1 MKKLLMACMML
12 VAMQASAQKVDD
24 FGIFQHF
31 GANLGVGTEG
41 ISIGVAAPV
50 TNYLEVGFGIN
61 FMVAIKPSGDV
72 NINNTTAANDVPRT
86 NASGD
91 YLDANGNVV
100 PNATTDPTQWEK
112 VAKRSFP
119 LNQLNIKGNTARTT
133 FDFKVSAYPF
143 GLKNDFFVTAGFSFG
158 GKKIA
163 TLEGHSDDVAAIY
176 QWSPRY
182 EKDITAVVDKYDIK
196 IDHQGNVDGD
206 IRVNAFR
213 PYLGLGYGRLVPK
226 GRVGF
231 RAELG
236 LQFMGH
242 MKVYQND
249 TELDVKGSL
258 KGNDDLSKIID
269 KWAVYPVLKFMLTTR
284 IL

>member
-1 MKKLLMACMML
+1 MKKLFMACMMF

-41 ISIGVAAPV
+41 ISVGVAAPV
-50 TNYLEVGFGIN
+50 TNYLEVGLGVN

-72 NINNTTAANDVPRT
+72 SFSQSEIRIPGNNKV
-86 NASGD
+86 
-91 YLDANGNVV
+91 YILD
-100 PNATTDPTQWEK
+100 K
-112 VAKRSFP
+112 
-119 LNQLNIKGNTARTT
+119 LHIKGNTARTT
-133 FDFKVSAYPF
+133 LDFKANVYPF
-143 GLKNDFFVTAGFSFG
+143 GLKNDFFVVAGFSFG

-163 TLEGHSDDVAAIY
+163 TLEGHSDEVAAIY
-176 QWSPRY
+176 QENPTWTGT
-182 EKDITAVVDKYDIK
+182 INAV
-196 IDHQGNVDGD
+196 IDQYNIRIDRNGNADGD
-206 IRVNAFR
+206 IRVKSFR

-236 LQFMGH
+236 VQFMGH

-249 TELDVKGSL
+249 NELKIDEFVTKGT
-258 KGNDDLSKIID
+258 DDLSKIID
-269 KWAVYPVLKFMLTTR
+269 KWTVYPVLKFMLTTR

>member
-1 MKKLLMACMML
+1 MKKLLIVCSLAL
-12 VAMQASAQKVDD
+12 LGMQSVSAQKVDD

-31 GANLGVGTEG
+31 GANVGVSTEG

-50 TNYLEVGFGIN
+50 TNYLEVGFGVN

-72 NINNTTAANDVPRT
+72 TVNNGTPVTIPQ
-86 NASGD
+86 
-91 YLDANGNVV
+91 LDGTVKSYN
-100 PNATTDPTQWEK
+100 
-112 VAKRSFP
+112 
-119 LNQLNIKGNTARTT
+119 LNKLNIKGNTARTT

-143 GLKNDFFVTAGFSFG
+143 GLRNAFFVTAGFSFG

-163 TLEGHSDDVAAIY
+163 TLEGHSDDIARIY
-176 QWSPRY
+176 QENPTWSGAIAA
-182 EKDITAVVDKYDIK
+182 EIDKYK
-196 IDHQGNVDGD
+196 IDIDRQGNVDGD

-236 LQFMGH
+236 VQFMGH
-242 MKVYQND
+242 MKVYQGGS
-249 TELDVKGSL
+249 ELRLNEIGTKAT
-258 KGNDDLSKIID
+258 DDLSKIID
-269 KWAVYPVLKFMLTTR
+269 KWSVYPVLKLMLTTR